1 MIELQL
7 RTENTAKVQAPQK
20 GAPEPTP
27 EPLLDD
33 ERWKRISNLLQSVLE
48 TPVEYQEEFLWKTCA
63 GNADLLEEVLTLLSA
78 HRNAGSFLN
87 EPLINISKRFERFES
102 SGVDSPTMTGQTISH
117 YRVLSELASGGMGVV
132 YQAEDI
138 NLGRRVA
145 MKFLPADVV
154 NDSAAFE
161 RLQLE
166 ARAASSL
173 DHPSICSIYELG
185 QHEGRPFIVMQLL
198 EGQTLREWI
207 ENAADQD
214 APSRLS
220 RVLDLAIQIG
230 NGLEAAH
237 QKGIVHRDIKP
248 PNVFVTARGEARI
261 LDFGLAKL
269 LENQSALQCIGDD
282 PIACAAQTAE
292 EPSRLRLTRTGTR
305 MGTAYYMSPEQVREE
320 ELDIRTDLFSL
331 GLVIYEMVTGRR
343 GFTGEDAA
351 AIHEA
356 TLHRELTPVR
366 QLSPSIPAAMEQI
379 IEKALRKDRN
389 CRYQS
394 ARDMVRDLEALRDKL
409 RPGTHWKSPRRLALV
424 AAVFLAVAA
433 GAGTLVERFWHV
445 SSAQPAASVKSRRS
459 VAVLGFRNLS
469 GKTENEW
476 ISTALGEMVSTEL
489 ASGEQLRIIPGEN
502 VARMKL
508 DLSLP
513 KTVGYGADTLKKI
526 RRNLNTDVIVQGSYL
541 LSSGNKLRI
550 DLKIQDADAGETI
563 ASVSEEGSDAQIA
576 SLVTQAGT
584 SLRRQLGIADVAIDA
599 FDKNRAT
606 LPTDPQ
612 AARFYSEGV
621 ATIRIFDA
629 RAARDLF
636 IRAIVIEPAHALTHS
651 LLAESLAALGNDAQ
665 AQAEAKRAFELSS
678 SLSRENQLLIEGRY
692 RELSNDHA
700 AALEVYRT
708 LWKFFPDN
716 LEYGLKVA
724 RAQNGAALPN
734 DARLT
739 ARQLR
744 QLPGAMATDP
754 RIDLAEAIASA
765 SLGDFKHSQQLA
777 ATAVQK
783 ARLQGSPLLESEAR
797 EREGWAW
804 DRLGQFD
811 QALAADTEARDLA
824 RTGGNLGMVAR
835 DIDGMAGVLYDKGDL
850 EGARKMFADALEVA
864 RQVGAQ
870 LIIATAY
877 NDIGNVFYIQGKLAD
892 ARRSY
897 QQSLDIE
904 RVIGYKAGIAGSLG
918 NLANVIQGMGD
929 LRGATRMQEQAL
941 QAFRDNGDRRGESST
956 LTNIGFVL
964 IDRGQLDAARTKLDE
979 SLSVIQQTGHQRG
992 RIKAL
997 IALSD
1002 VLLSLDRLAEAHKTI
1017 VAAVSLSRELKS
1029 EFDLANGEAE
1039 QAIIELELGKNSEAV
1054 SLAHSSAEEFGKQK
1068 VAPAGC
1074 VANAFLSRALLAQG
1088 NLKEAQAASD
1098 LAAALYQQGP
1108 DRGAWF
1114 ELTLASAAVKWKTGR
1129 PAEALALLEAAIKQ
1143 ASRDGYLG
1151 YELKAELLLGQI
1163 EISTGKVSSGK
1174 LRMKRLQAKSQAANF
1189 NLIAREAKT
1198 ALDQIH
1204 EISQSAQH

>member
-7 RTENTAKVQAPQK
+7 QTENTAKVLTPQK
-20 GAPEPTP
+20 DTSGPAPESM
-27 EPLLDD
+27 LDA
-33 ERWKRISNLLQSVLE
+33 ERWEHVSNLLQSVLE
-48 TPVEYQEEFLWKTCA
+48 IPVEYQEEFLRESCA
-63 GNADLLEEVLTLLSA
+63 GNTDLLDEVLTLLSA
-78 HRNAGSFLN
+78 HREAGSFLK
-87 EPLINISKRFERFES
+87 EPLVNISKRFAECES
-102 SGVDSPTMTGQTISH
+102 SGVGSPPMTGQTISH
-117 YRVLSELASGGMGVV
+117 YRVLGELASGGMGVV

-173 DHPSICSIYELG
+173 DHPNICSIYELG

-207 ENAADQD
+207 EKVAEQD
-214 APSRLS
+214 TASRLS
-220 RVLDLAIQIG
+220 RVLDLAIQIA

-248 PNVFVTARGEARI
+248 PNVFVTSRGEARI

-269 LENQSALQCIGDD
+269 LENQSALPCISDD
-282 PIACAAQTAE
+282 PLTSAAQTTE
-292 EPSRLRLTRTGTR
+292 GPSKLRLTRTGTR

-366 QLSPSIPAAMEQI
+366 QLSPSVPVAMEQI
-379 IEKALRKDRN
+379 IEKALRKDRT

-394 ARDMVRDLEALRDKL
+394 AREMARDLEALRDKL

-433 GAGTLVERFWHV
+433 GAGMLVERFWHV
-445 SSAQPAASVKSRRS
+445 SSIQPAVSVKSRRS
-459 VAVLGFRNLS
+459 VAILGCRNLS
-469 GKTENEW
+469 GKTEDEW

-508 DLSLP
+508 DLALP
-513 KTVGYGADTLKKI
+513 KTAGYGADTLKKI
-526 RRNLNTDVIVQGSYL
+526 RRNLGMDVVVQGSYL
-541 LSSGNKLRI
+541 LSSGGKLRI
-550 DLKIQDADAGETI
+550 DLKIQDATAGETI
-563 ASVSEEGSDAQIA
+563 AAVSEEGSDAQIA
-576 SLVTQAGT
+576 SLVTQAGA

-606 LPTDPQ
+606 LPTDPR
-612 AARFYSEGV
+612 AARFYAEGV
-621 ATIRIFDA
+621 AKIRIFDA

-636 IRAIVIEPAHALTHS
+636 TRAIAIEPDHALTHS
-651 LLAESLAALGNDAQ
+651 LLAESLATLGNDAQ
-665 AQAEAKRAFELSS
+665 SQVEAKRAFELSP
-678 SLSRENQLLIEGRY
+678 SLPRENQLLIEGRY
-692 RELSNDHA
+692 RELSNDYA

-724 RAQNGAALPN
+724 KSQNNAGLPKEAL
-734 DARLT
+734 LT
-739 ARQLR
+739 AHQLQ
-744 QLPGAMATDP
+744 QLPGATGTDP
-754 RIDLAEAIASA
+754 RIDVIEAVVSA
-765 SLGDFKHSQQLA
+765 SLGDFNHSQQLA
-777 ATAVQK
+777 AAAVQK

-797 EREGWAW
+797 QWEGWAW

-811 QALAADTEARDLA
+811 KAFAADAEARDLA
-824 RTGGNLGMVAR
+824 RTGGNLRSAAR
-835 DIDGMAGVLYDKGDL
+835 DMEGMASVLYDKGDL
-850 EGARKMFADALEVA
+850 ESARKMFADALEVA

-870 LIIATAY
+870 SIIAAAY
-877 NDIGNVFYIQGKLAD
+877 NGIGNVFYTQGKLAE

-897 QQSLDIE
+897 QQALDIQ
-904 RVIGYKAGIAGSLG
+904 RLIGYKAGIAGSLG

-929 LRGATRMQEQAL
+929 LRGATRMQEQTL
-941 QAFRDNGDRRGESST
+941 QAFRDVADKRGESST
-956 LTNIGFVL
+956 LTNLGFVL
-964 IDRGQLDAARTKLDE
+964 IDRGQLNAAKSKLDE
-979 SLSVIQQTGHQRG
+979 SISVVQQTGHQRG

-1002 VLLSLDRLAEAHKTI
+1002 VFLESDRLPEAHKAI

-1029 EFDLANGEAE
+1029 EFDVANGEAQ
-1039 QAIIELELGKNSEAV
+1039 QAIIELEMGKNSEAV
-1054 SLAHSSAEEFGKQK
+1054 SLARSSAEEFDKEK
-1068 VAPAGC
+1068 VTSTGC
-1074 VANAFLSRALLAQG
+1074 VSNAFLSRALLAQG

-1098 LAAALYQQGP
+1098 VAAALYQQGP
-1108 DRGAWF
+1108 DREAWF
-1114 ELTLASAAVKWKTGR
+1114 ELALASAAVKSKTGR
-1129 PAEALALLEAAIKQ
+1129 PTEAQALLEGAIKQ

-1163 EISTGKVSSGK
+1163 EAATGKTSSA
-1174 LRMKRLQAKSQAANF
+1174 RLQLRHLLTQSQAASF
-1189 NLIAREAKT
+1189 NLIAREAKA
-1198 ALDQIH
+1198 ALNQIH
-1204 EISQSAQH
+1204 